1 MQKRRMLMLSVPLGK
16 AERVVQL
23 ANEAG
28 ATGATIMPCREMLSQ
43 PGAFQLE
50 PQRDWVIIV
59 INAEM
64 QAQIEENIQK
74 MNESLENVSTG
85 QVTFAVRDTEFNENS
100 IIRLWQNGQGS

>member
-28 ATGATIMPCREMLSQ
+28 ATGATIMPCREMLSH

-74 MNESLENVSTG
+74 GFNKEINFCCLPLLDSVGLDTGLPVS
-85 QVTFAVRDTEFNENS
+85 Q
-100 IIRLWQNGQGS
+100 